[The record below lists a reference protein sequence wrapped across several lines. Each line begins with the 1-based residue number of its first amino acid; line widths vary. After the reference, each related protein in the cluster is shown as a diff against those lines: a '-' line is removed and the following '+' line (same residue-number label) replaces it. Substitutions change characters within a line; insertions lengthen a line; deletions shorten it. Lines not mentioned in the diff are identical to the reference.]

1 MGLLKW
7 RLITLWNIAHMVRQP
22 SEIPFDQK
30 MNARVLCWIIG
41 FLIFLET
48 LALAGTVYVQRFI
61 ESWKT
66 QTENAFT
73 IELVQ
78 PSIPLSE
85 PSSLTIEERQTSLLK
100 ALKAIPEIDRTE
112 VIQIPQAKESTTTN
126 LVKVTLHKL
135 KHINFASLERDLSH
149 LVGPVKVQDPLTFKA
164 SLIDIASLCF
174 WIALA
179 FSSLIVISTL
189 GTITF
194 VNHSNVALH
203 EKVIDIL
210 RLIGATDRYIAK
222 QFTKNNT
229 AITFRGA
236 IIALILSAVAYS
248 FYCLSPLH
256 DDSIVSSLKLMD
268 KELIG
273 VILGTPLFM
282 LLMIYISSQM
292 TILYALSKRI

>member
-1 MGLLKW
+1 MAK
-7 RLITLWNIAHMVRQP
+7 QP

-61 ESWKT
+61 ESWRT

-73 IELVQ
+73 IELLHQ
-78 PSIPLSE
+78 PSIADY
-85 PSSLTIEERQTSLLK
+85 PSVFTIEERQTSLLK

-112 VIQIPQAKESTTTN
+112 IIQLPQTKESGAIS

-135 KHINFASLERDLSH
+135 KHINFATLERDLSH

-194 VNHSNVALH
+194 VNHSNIALH

-210 RLIGATDRYIAK
+210 RLIGANDRYIAK

-229 AITFRGA
+229 ALTFKGA
-236 IIALILSAVAYS
+236 MIALGLSVLTYAL
-248 FYCLSPLH
+248 YCLSPLH
-256 DDSIVSSLKLMD
+256 DDAIVSSLKLMD
-268 KELIG
+268 RELIG

-292 TILYALSKRI
+292 TILYALSKRF